1 MLSIE
6 KVRGLIKDSEKYPD
20 EEIEKIRDDMRVLAE
35 IIFEKWQA
43 DRKAA
48 KTNNSEYC
56 VGVTLPEKSDR

>member
-6 KVRGLIKDSEKYPD
+6 RTKELLNDPALSD